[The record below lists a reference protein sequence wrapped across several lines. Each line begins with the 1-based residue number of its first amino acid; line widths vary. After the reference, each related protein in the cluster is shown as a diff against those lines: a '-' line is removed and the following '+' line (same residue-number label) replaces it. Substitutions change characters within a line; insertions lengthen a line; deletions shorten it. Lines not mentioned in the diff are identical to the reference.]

1 MMGEERWVQVV
12 EWLVETHSP
21 EMQYSLPVVAVVA
34 VVSKEHTAAFRN
46 AHLSTVFSSDSKT

>member
-1 MMGEERWVQVV
+1 MMGEERWVV

-21 EMQYSLPVVAVVA
+21 EMQYSLSAVAVVA